1 MNYQVEP
8 AKKSVIRIKITLDKQ
23 EWENAIKKAY
33 DKTKT
38 RFNIPGFR
46 KGKAPK
52 HIIEQQYG
60 KGVFFEEAINTSFP
74 EHYYAVLEK
83 EPTIEAIDRPEIEI
97 EKISEDGIVMVAV
110 VPVKPEVKLAE
121 YKGIKFDKV
130 EYNVTDADVE
140 AELTR
145 LQQRNSREVAVQDRA
160 AKKGDITVIDYS
172 GSVDGVKFDG
182 GTAEKQTLEL
192 GSGKFIPGFEEQ
204 VEGMNIG
211 EERDINVKFPDDYGA
226 ENLKGKDAVFHI
238 KLHEIKVKEL
248 PEINDEFIKDAA
260 GAESVEAYKEET
272 KKKIQES
279 NEKRAKAETEDKIIK
294 AIAEKSEVEIPD
306 ALIERQIDSM
316 VQDMEYRMMYQGLK
330 LEDYLKYTKQTIED
344 YRKGFKK
351 QAEEQVKIQLVIDKI
366 LTVENI
372 KAEQEEIDKK
382 IADQAI
388 AMGKDAEEYKKS
400 LQDRQ
405 IAYFEN
411 NVLIDKLFAFLTAN
425 NKID

>member
-1 MNYQVEP
+1 MKYTVAP
-8 AKKSVIRIKITLDKQ
+8 AEKSVVRIKITLDKQ
-23 EWENAIKKAY
+23 EWEAAIQKAY
-33 DKTKT
+33 DKTKG

-52 HIIEQQYG
+52 HVIEQQYG
-60 KGVFFEEAINTSFP
+60 KGVFFEEAINAAFP
-74 EHYYAVLEK
+74 EHYYAILEK

-97 EKISEDGIVMVAV
+97 EKISDDGITMVAV
-110 VPVKPEVKLAE
+110 VPIKPEVKLAE

-140 AELTR
+140 NELKR
-145 LQQRNSREVAVQDRA
+145 LQQRNAREVAVEGRA
-160 AKKGDITVIDYS
+160 AKNGDITVIDYS

-192 GSGKFIPGFEEQ
+192 GSGRFIPGFEEQ

-211 EERDINVKFPDDYGA
+211 EERDITVKFPDDYGA
-226 ENLKGKDAVFHI
+226 ENLKGKNAVFHI
-238 KLHEIKVKEL
+238 KLHEIKAKEL

-260 GAESVEAYKEET
+260 GAESVEAYKADT
-272 KKKIQES
+272 KKKLQES

-294 AIAEKSEVEIPD
+294 AIAEKCEVEIPD

-316 VQDMEYRMMYQGLK
+316 VQDMEYRMMYQGIK
-330 LEDYLKYTKQTIED
+330 LEDYLKYTKQTMED
-344 YRKGFKK
+344 YRKGFRK

-400 LQDRQ
+400 LNERQ